1 MDLNEAYNYMDLLL
15 DKADQPY
22 FTINEK
28 NRFLDLAISDFINSH
43 YQRMGADE
51 DSRKA
56 LSPIIDYANYNLTA
70 AEIIS
75 GSYIHNNNYPG
86 LSEKYTAAAHLLRSN
101 EMHDV
106 GTQKD
111 VGYFIYGNQFLMPER
126 HLYTITCQVSTYNY
140 DQIID
145 PSTGLPYSGVTE
157 DDVIIS
163 DRINVDLQATADYH
177 DQAESQD
184 PFNGFK
190 YRKSEASTPEIRAHY
205 VENRIVFTNPMY
217 IRQLVMHVILL
228 PTFTNIFYYKGEG
241 VSNLPKRPTLSEHH
255 QRQIIELAVS
265 KMTQV
270 DVGLMTGPS

>member
-1 MDLNEAYNYMDLLL
+1 MDLNEAYNYMDMLL

-56 LSPIIDYANYNLTA
+56 LTPIIDYARFTLTA
-70 AEIIS
+70 SEIIS
-75 GSYIHNNNYPG
+75 ESYIHNNNYPA
-86 LSEKYTAAAHLLRSN
+86 LSKKYTEDEHLNRSN
-101 EMHDV
+101 DMHDV

-111 VGYFIYGNQFLMPER
+111 VGYFIYGNQYLMPER
-126 HLYTITCQVSTYNY
+126 HLYTITCHVSTYNY

-145 PSTGLPYSGVTE
+145 PSTGKPYSGVTE
-157 DDVIIS
+157 DDVKIS
-163 DRINVDLQATADYH
+163 GLINVDLQATADFH
-177 DQAESQD
+177 DQAESKD

-190 YRKSEASTPEIRAHY
+190 YRKSEANTPEIRAHY
-205 VENRIVFTNPMY
+205 VENRIVFTNPKY
-217 IRQLVMHVILL
+217 IRQVIMHVIFL

-241 VSNLPKRPTLSEHH
+241 DSNLPKRPTLSEHH

>member
-1 MDLNEAYNYMDLLL
+1 MDLNEAYNYMDMLL

-22 FTINEK
+22 FTVNEK

-56 LSPIIDYANYNLTA
+56 LTPIIDYANYNLSA
-70 AEIIS
+70 ADIVNGLFI
-75 GSYIHNNNYPG
+75 YNNNYPA
-86 LSEKYTAAAHLLRSN
+86 LSEKYTEAAHLLRSN

-111 VGYFIYGNQFLMPER
+111 VGYFIYGNQYLMPER

-140 DQIID
+140 EQIID
-145 PSTGLPYSGVTE
+145 PSTGIPYSGVTE
-157 DDVIIS
+157 DDVKIS
-163 DRINVDLQATADYH
+163 GLINVDLQATADFH
-177 DQAESQD
+177 DQKESQD

-190 YRKSEASTPEIRAHY
+190 NRKREASTPEIRAQY
-205 VENRIVFTNPMY
+205 VENRIVFTNPRH
-217 IRQLVMHVILL
+217 IRQIVMHVIFL

-241 VSNLPKRPTLSEHH
+241 VSSLPKRPTLSEHH

>member
-1 MDLNEAYNYMDLLL
+1 MDLNEAYNYMDMLL

-56 LSPIIDYANYNLTA
+56 LAPIIDYANYNLSA
-70 AEIIS
+70 ADIVS
-75 GSYIHNNNYPG
+75 GSYIYNNRYPA
-86 LSEKYTAAAHLLRSN
+86 LSELYTEAAHLLRSD

-111 VGYFIYGNQFLMPER
+111 VGYFLYGNQFLMPER

-140 DQIID
+140 KQIID
-145 PSTGLPYSGVTE
+145 PSTGIPYAGVTE
-157 DDVIIS
+157 DDVKIS
-163 DRINVDLQATADYH
+163 GLINVDLQATADWN
-177 DQAESQD
+177 DQKESQD

-190 YRKSEASTPEIRAHY
+190 NRKSEASTPEIRAYY
-205 VENRIVFTNPMY
+205 VENRIVFTNPAH
-217 IRQLVMHVILL
+217 IRQVVMHVIIL

-241 VSNLPKRPTLSEHH
+241 GSNLPKRPTLSEHH